1 MLDADLAVLYQF
13 INGTKDINK
22 AVKRNE
28 ERFPED
34 FAFKLNEDEFNN
46 LRSQFVT
53 SSLEKHGGRRY
64 LPYVF
69 TEHGVIMFTIF

>member
-1 MLDADLAVLYQF
+1 MLDADLAILYQF

-34 FAFKLNEDEFNN
+34 FYFQLNEDEFNN
-46 LRSQFVT
+46 LRFQFGT
-53 SSLEKHGGRRY
+53 SSLKVYGGRRH
-64 LPYVF
+64 LPYIF
-69 TEHGVIMFTIF
+69 TWHDVIMFTIF